1 MQGKIVEGKSEDD
14 RVMVIEVEGM
24 IFIKSLGEILM
35 LRFMRAA
42 ILVFMVW
49 WWWWWWWGGVFFEDF
64 PCR

>member
-24 IFIKSLGEILM
+24 VFIKSLGGILM
-35 LRFMRAA
+35 LRFMRVA
-42 ILVFMVW
+42 ILAFVV